1 MMFHWLARLYHKKR
15 ASFPCSLKLAN
26 SKEERGTLSCAAR
39 LYHKKPLSFAP
50 GWRTL
55 GEERGNLHAWT
66 NYTTRPSPGG
76 VF

>member
-39 LYHKKPLSFAP
+39 LYHKKRLLEISALAP
-50 GWRTL
+50 KSTGTQSA
-55 GEERGNLHAWT
+55 GKVKGQAEEK
-66 NYTTRPSPGG
+66 
-76 VF
+76 F